1 MEKQQSA
8 KMLQKRKFLLV
19 LPLLVL
25 PFVTLAFW
33 SLGGGKNGND
43 ASEDVVQSGLNTE
56 LPEAKFNTE
65 ENQDKFS
72 IYEASEKDETDANS
86 SADDIFESLSFS
98 NANEE
103 ELDINEE
110 QIKSKLAKIEEQIN
124 SPNLPESEYTR
135 TETSAYESSSN
146 ITKDIERLEKLMLSF
161 QAGGEEDKEM
171 EQLNEVLDKILK
183 IQYPNLETKDVQNE
197 SIDMQ
202 NSVYALGAN
211 SDNPASVNEESDSKK
226 GNTIQATIHED
237 QDIVSGSV
245 IKLRLLD
252 SIHVNGVLIP
262 RNRFV
267 YGVATIDDE
276 RLKIN
281 IASLR
286 YQNSILPV
294 ALSAYDLDGLEG
306 LYIPGAITR
315 DASKDGVNDAIQSL
329 QVMSLDPSLS
339 AQVADA
345 GMNAAKDLFRK
356 KVKQVRVKVK
366 AGYQLLLRDKNIKNH

>member
-8 KMLQKRKFLLV
+8 KILQNRKFLLV

-33 SLGGGKNGND
+33 SLGGGKNETN
-43 ASEDVVQSGLNTE
+43 ASEDVAQSGLNTE

-65 ENQDKFS
+65 EKQDKFS
-72 IYEASEKDETDANS
+72 IYEASEKDATNENS
-86 SADDIFESLSFS
+86 STDDIFESLSFS

-103 ELDINEE
+103 ELDINEV
-110 QIKSKLAKIEEQIN
+110 QITSKLAKIEEQIN
-124 SPNLPESEYTR
+124 TPALTESGYTR
-135 TETSAYESSSN
+135 AETSAYESSSN
-146 ITKDIERLEKLMLSF
+146 ITKDVERLEKLMLAF
-161 QAGGEEDKEM
+161 QAGEEEDKEM
-171 EQLNEVLDKILK
+171 EQLNEVLDKILR
-183 IQYPNLETKDVQNE
+183 IQYPDLETKDVQDE
-197 SIDMQ
+197 SIDRN
-202 NSVYALGAN
+202 NSVYALDTSG
-211 SDNPASVNEESDSKK
+211 DNPEHLDEESSPV

-252 SIHVNGVLIP
+252 SIRVNGVLIP

-281 IASLR
+281 IVSLR
-286 YQNSILPV
+286 YQNSILPI

-339 AQVADA
+339 AQVAGA
-345 GMNAAKDLFRK
+345 GVDAAKGLFRK

-366 AGYQLLLRDKNIKNH
+366 AGYQLLLRDKNIKNK

>member
-33 SLGGGKNGND
+33 SLGGGKNEHD
-43 ASEDVVQSGLNTE
+43 ASEDVVQRGLNTE
-56 LPEAKFNTE
+56 LPEAKFNSE
-65 ENQDKFS
+65 EKLDKFS
-72 IYEASEKDETDANS
+72 IYEASEKADVDANS
-86 SADDIFESLSFS
+86 SSDDIFESLSFS

-110 QIKSKLAKIEEQIN
+110 QITSKLAKIEEQIN
-124 SPNLPESEYTR
+124 SPTLPESGYTR
-135 TETSAYESSSN
+135 AETSAYESSSN
-146 ITKDIERLEKLMLSF
+146 ITKDVERLEKLMLAF
-161 QAGGEEDKEM
+161 QAGEEEDKEM
-171 EQLNEVLDKILK
+171 QQLNEVLDKILK
-183 IQYPNLETKDVQNE
+183 IQYPNLEKEDIPNE
-197 SIDMQ
+197 SDDMQ
-202 NSVYALGAN
+202 NSVYALDAS
-211 SDNPASVNEESDSKK
+211 SDDPKNLHDESIPK

-252 SIHVNGVLIP
+252 SIQVNGVLIP

-286 YQNSILPV
+286 YQNSILPI

-339 AQVADA
+339 AQVAGA
-345 GMNAAKDLFRK
+345 GVDAAKGLFRK

-366 AGYQLLLRDKNIKNH
+366 AGYQLLLRDKNIKHN

>member
-1 MEKQQSA
+1 M
-8 KMLQKRKFLLV
+8 
-19 LPLLVL
+19 
-25 PFVTLAFW
+25 
-33 SLGGGKNGND
+33 
-43 ASEDVVQSGLNTE
+43 VQSGLNTE

-65 ENQDKFS
+65 EKQDKFS

-98 NANEE
+98 NANDE

-110 QIKSKLAKIEEQIN
+110 QITSKLAKIEEQIN
-124 SPNLPESEYTR
+124 SPTLPESEYTR
-135 TETSAYESSSN
+135 AETSAYESSSN
-146 ITKDIERLEKLMLSF
+146 ITKDVERLEKLMLSF
-161 QAGGEEDKEM
+161 QAGEEEDKEM

-183 IQYPNLETKDVQNE
+183 IQYPDLETKDVPNE
-197 SIDMQ
+197 SVDMQ
-202 NSVYALGAN
+202 NSVYALGAS
-211 SDNPASVNEESDSKK
+211 SDNPAIVNEESDSKK

-286 YQNSILPV
+286 YQNSILPI

-339 AQVADA
+339 AQVAGA
-345 GMNAAKDLFRK
+345 GVDAAKGLFRK

>member
-33 SLGGGKNGND
+33 SLGGGKNEHD
-43 ASEDVVQSGLNTE
+43 PSVEAVQSGLNTE

-65 ENQDKFS
+65 EKKDKFS
-72 IYEASEKDETDANS
+72 IYEASAKDATDESNS
-86 SADDIFESLSFS
+86 SDDIFESLSFS

-110 QIKSKLAKIEEQIN
+110 QITSKLAKIEEQIN
-124 SPNLPESEYTR
+124 GPTLPESEYTR

-161 QAGGEEDKEM
+161 QAEGEEDKEM

-183 IQYPNLETKDVQNE
+183 IQYPDLGTKDVTKE

-202 NSVYALGAN
+202 NSVYALDPSAG
-211 SDNPASVNEESDSKK
+211 NPDHLDEESVSK

-294 ALSAYDLDGLEG
+294 DLSAYDLDGMEG

-315 DASKDGVNDAIQSL
+315 DASKEGVNDAIQSL

-345 GMNAAKDLFRK
+345 GINAAKGLFRK

>member
-33 SLGGGKNGND
+33 SLGGGKNEHD
-43 ASEDVVQSGLNTE
+43 ASEDVAQSGLNTE

-110 QIKSKLAKIEEQIN
+110 QITSKLAKIEEQIN
-124 SPNLPESEYTR
+124 SPTLPESEYTR
-135 TETSAYESSSN
+135 TETSANESSSN

-183 IQYPNLETKDVQNE
+183 IQYPELETKDVQNE

-202 NSVYALGAN
+202 NSVYALGVS
-211 SDNPASVNEESDSKK
+211 SDNPASVNEESD
-226 GNTIQATIHED
+226 
-237 QDIVSGSV
+237 
-245 IKLRLLD
+245 
-252 SIHVNGVLIP
+252 
-262 RNRFV
+262 
-267 YGVATIDDE
+267 
-276 RLKIN
+276 
-281 IASLR
+281 
-286 YQNSILPV
+286 
-294 ALSAYDLDGLEG
+294 
-306 LYIPGAITR
+306 
-315 DASKDGVNDAIQSL
+315 
-329 QVMSLDPSLS
+329 
-339 AQVADA
+339 
-345 GMNAAKDLFRK
+345 
-356 KVKQVRVKVK
+356 
-366 AGYQLLLRDKNIKNH
+366 